1 MHTLK
6 LLRRRFPT
14 SYPMLVML
22 IGLVVFGALV
32 LGIGLLFVR

>member
-1 MHTLK
+1 MHNLT

-14 SYPMLVML
+14 SYPMLVLL
-22 IGLVVFGALV
+22 IGLVAFGALV

>member
-14 SYPMLVML
+14 SYPVMVLLV
-22 IGLVVFGALV
+22 GLVVFGALI

>member
-14 SYPMLVML
+14 SYPVLVLL